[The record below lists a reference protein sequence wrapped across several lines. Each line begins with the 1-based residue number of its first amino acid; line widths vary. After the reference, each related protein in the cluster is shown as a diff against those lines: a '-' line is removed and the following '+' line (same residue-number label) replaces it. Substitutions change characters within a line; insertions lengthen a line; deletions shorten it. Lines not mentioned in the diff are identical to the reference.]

1 MIRSQPPA
9 TRSGMATT
17 SYRLILPLAVLL
29 EAAFLSLHRLEN
41 FKLQAAE
48 FITAHLLASLLYLVC
63 CFLITNS
70 GGDGALSRRWIG
82 LIWGA
87 GILFRL
93 TVFPLDPMLSEDLN
107 RYRWQGKL
115 QAAGG
120 DPYTEVPQ
128 DPRWESL
135 RDTTYPSVNRKD
147 LPSVYGPVLERSY
160 VAYYRMVSVLDP
172 DEGKQVWWFKA
183 PFALFE
189 IAVAMALGGLLTALG
204 LPRQWLLIY
213 LWSPLTIVEF
223 WAQGHN
229 DAVAVLFMV
238 LALTSALKQR
248 WVWGWSWLTLAA
260 LTKFWPVILFPLF
273 LVQREGERWRFRYRA
288 ALVAIPIA
296 LAVSWPYLDGIS
308 KVEEILAGFVGGWRN
323 NDSLYALIYWA
334 VDEDFNAGTMWVK
347 RLLAGGLVLLWA
359 NHLWGKDLWGKWGRT
374 SLGVA
379 DSSTADARAVNV
391 ENPIEAALPEENP
404 VVARADPLSLVR
416 SAKWAVLLLLFL
428 AANCFP
434 WYLSWLLPFLVIF
447 PNAALLL
454 WTALVSLSYHILI
467 RYELLGVW
475 QDSDEFRLME
485 YVPVYTML
493 IGGALWRLAMSWS
506 MRRSGTGVED

>member
-1 MIRSQPPA
+1 MIRSQPSA
-9 TRSGMATT
+9 THSGMAITR
-17 SYRLILPLAVLL
+17 YRLLLPLAVLL

-41 FKLQAAE
+41 FKLQAVE
-48 FITAHLLASLLYLVC
+48 FITTYLVVSLLYLVC

-70 GGDGALSRRWIG
+70 GGDGALPRRWMN

-120 DPYTEVPQ
+120 NPYTEVPQ
-128 DPRWESL
+128 DPRWEPL
-135 RDTTYPSVNRKD
+135 RDATYASVNGKN
-147 LPSVYGPVLERSY
+147 LPSVYGPVLERFY
-160 VAYYRMVSVLDP
+160 AAYYRLVSALQP
-172 DEGKQVWWFKA
+172 DERGQVWWFKA

-189 IAVAMALGGLLTALG
+189 LAVAMALGGLLAAMG

-229 DAVAVLFMV
+229 DTVAVLFMV
-238 LALTSALKQR
+238 LALTAALKQR
-248 WVWGWSWLTLAA
+248 WVWGWTWLTLAA
-260 LTKFWPVILFPLF
+260 LTKFWPVILFPFF
-273 LVQREGERWRFRYRA
+273 LVQREGGRWRIRYRA
-288 ALVAIPIA
+288 ALVALPIA

-308 KVEEILAGFVGGWRN
+308 NVEEILAGFVGGWRN

-334 VDEDFNAGTMWVK
+334 VDEDFSAGTMWVK
-347 RLLAGGLVLLWA
+347 RFLSGGLVLLWV
-359 NHLWGKDLWGKWGRT
+359 NYLWGRSPWRSWDWTGPWAADT
-374 SLGVA
+374 QTASLEKH
-379 DSSTADARAVNV
+379 SEAVRPD
-391 ENPIEAALPEENP
+391 ENP
-404 VVARADPLSLVR
+404 ADPEGDRLSLVR
-416 SAKWAVLLLLFL
+416 CAKWAVLLLLFL

-447 PNAALLL
+447 PDAALLL

-467 RYELLGVW
+467 RYELLGIW
-475 QDSDEFRLME
+475 QENDEIRLME
-485 YVPVYTML
+485 YVPVYAML
-493 IGGALWRLAMSWS
+493 IGSALWRLAMS
-506 MRRSGTGVED
+506 RRPSRRGCGESADS

>member
-1 MIRSQPPA
+1 
-9 TRSGMATT
+9 MATT
-17 SYRLILPLAVLL
+17 RYRLLLLLAVLL

-41 FKLQAAE
+41 FKLQAVE
-48 FITAHLLASLLYLVC
+48 FITTYLLVSLLYLVC

-70 GGDGALSRRWIG
+70 GGDGALPRRWMG
-82 LIWGA
+82 WIWGA

-93 TVFPLDPMLSEDLN
+93 TLFPLDPMLSEDLN

-120 DPYTEVPQ
+120 NPYTEVPQ

-135 RDTTYPSVNRKD
+135 RDATYPSVNRKD
-147 LPSVYGPVLERSY
+147 LPSVYGPVLERFHA
-160 VAYYRMVSVLDP
+160 AYYRLAAAFQS
-172 DEGKQVWWFKA
+172 DERKQAWWFKA

-189 IAVAMALGGLLTALG
+189 LAAAMALAGLLAAMG

-229 DAVAVLFMV
+229 DTLAVLFMV
-238 LALTSALKQR
+238 LALTAAVKQR

-260 LTKFWPVILFPLF
+260 LTKFWPVILFPFF
-273 LVQREGERWRFRYRA
+273 LVQREKGRWRFRCRA
-288 ALVAIPIA
+288 ALVGVPIA
-296 LAVSWPYLDGIS
+296 LAVSWPYLGGIS
-308 KVEEILAGFVGGWRN
+308 NVVELLEGFAGGWRN
-323 NDSLYALIYWA
+323 NDSLYALIHWA
-334 VDEDFNAGTMWVK
+334 VDEDFDAGTMWVK

-359 NHLWGKDLWGKWGRT
+359 NQLWGRSRWGRWGRPNPA
-374 SLGVA
+374 SP
-379 DSSTADARAVNV
+379 DAQAVDFN
-391 ENPIEAALPEENP
+391 AAGLEESQW
-404 VVARADPLSLVR
+404 ALVR

-447 PNAALLL
+447 PDAALLL
-454 WTALVSLSYHILI
+454 WTALAGLSYHILI

-475 QDSDEFRLME
+475 QENDEFRLME
-485 YVPVYTML
+485 YVPVYAML
-493 IGGALWRLAMSWS
+493 IGGALWRLARAHFAS
-506 MRRSGTGVED
+506 R